1 MKNTKMEFMVA
12 LIFLFIFGI
21 VFVGKLEIIGLI
33 VLAFI
38 YVVSIILKLEEKLK
52 NQQSEID
59 ELKEKMR
66 CINEEE

>member
-1 MKNTKMEFMVA
+1 MEFMVA